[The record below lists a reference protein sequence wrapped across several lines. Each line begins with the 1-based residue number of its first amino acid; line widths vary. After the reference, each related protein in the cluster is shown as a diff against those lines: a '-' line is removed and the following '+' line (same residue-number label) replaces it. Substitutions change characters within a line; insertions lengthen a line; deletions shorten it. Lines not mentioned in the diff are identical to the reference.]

1 MRSQLV
7 GCARQQDAGDMNES
21 AEGILNSSSS
31 SSSSSIGTCPVCARR
46 LSSLTDDAPQSE
58 AAARAG
64 KCNTETET

>member
-21 AEGILNSSSS
+21 AEGILN
-31 SSSSSIGTCPVCARR
+31 SSSSIGTCPVCARR

-64 KCNTETET
+64 KCNTEQET